1 MCVNQTLA
9 VLLDQSVFSNYRRC
23 GITIGLASGVLSGE
37 IMEERSGRG
46 IWLEPEE
53 DDEMARRG
61 FGMREGAA
69 GGPSECLPMRR
80 GGGEGV
86 GNPTDQMYMTRKG

>member
-1 MCVNQTLA
+1 
-9 VLLDQSVFSNYRRC
+9 
-23 GITIGLASGVLSGE
+23 
-37 IMEERSGRG
+37 
-46 IWLEPEE
+46 
-53 DDEMARRG
+53 
-61 FGMREGAA
+61 MREGAA